1 VTDLEK
7 QSETLEAAEIQVYF
21 LFSRF
26 QTSAWLLARG
36 PRFLIVRFLSV
47 VVITFALHA
56 KGRGFETRRDYTG
69 VVAQLASA

>member
-1 VTDLEK
+1 MK
-7 QSETLEAAEIQVYF
+7 
-21 LFSRF
+21 
-26 QTSAWLLARG
+26 W
-36 PRFLIVRFLSV
+36 FLSV